1 MKKKG
6 IGVLVKNGKG
16 HRRSGRVRVCMVTLC
31 KMKREVSVHESG
43 KNKEKR
49 KKEMK
54 CVSS

>member
-16 HRRSGRVRVCMVTLC
+16 HRRSGRVRVCMMTLC
-31 KMKREVSVHESG
+31 KKREVSVHESG